1 MNLDKKPVKIDK
13 IGNKNKL
20 KVAQILEK
28 VKEREKKQKFWL
40 KKNRE
45 LKRKAKKLKNEKKE
59 KEMWGQL
66 NELNNDFAK

>member
-28 VKEREKKQKFWL
+28 VKEREKKTKIL
-40 KKNRE
+40 
-45 LKRKAKKLKNEKKE
+45 AEKK
-59 KEMWGQL
+59 
-66 NELNNDFAK
+66 

>member
-40 KKNRE
+40 KKN
-45 LKRKAKKLKNEKKE
+45 K
-59 KEMWGQL
+59 
-66 NELNNDFAK
+66 ELNGKQRS